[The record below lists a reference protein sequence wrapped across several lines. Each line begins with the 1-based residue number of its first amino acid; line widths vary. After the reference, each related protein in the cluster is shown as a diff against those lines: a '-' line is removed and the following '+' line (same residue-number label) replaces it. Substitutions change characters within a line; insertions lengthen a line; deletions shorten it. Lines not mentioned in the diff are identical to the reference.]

1 MKSWVNISRRTG
13 RNAAARRGVWDECGS
28 EIAELAMVLPVMMLV
43 FLGIFWIGRSYN
55 IYSTVNHAA
64 REGARVAVEPP
75 CGTCGT
81 TWDSAAVL
89 NAVDSA
95 VSNSLR
101 ADRLNPAAIKAPNPV
116 PSPQNCPGLTAT
128 CTATSHNITVCTNA
142 LVTPITASPQE
153 CGVLVEFTYPLD
165 LTPIPLMSAFGT
177 AQIAAR
183 AQMRSEQ

>member
-1 MKSWVNISRRTG
+1 
-13 RNAAARRGVWDECGS
+13 
-28 EIAELAMVLPVMMLV
+28 MVLPVMMLV

-75 CGTCGT
+75 CGTCAV

-89 NAVDSA
+89 NAVDTA
-95 VSNSLR
+95 VSNSLV
-101 ADRLNPAAIKAPNPV
+101 ANRLNPAAITAPNPD
-116 PSPQNCPGLTAT
+116 PSTTVRSCPGVTAT
-128 CTATSHNITVCTNA
+128 CTASTHNVTVCTNA
-142 LVTPITASPQE
+142 LVTPNGASPQE

-165 LTPIPLMSAFGT
+165 LSPIPIMSALGT

-183 AQMRSEQ
+183 AQMRAEQ